1 MATLVDTLRK
11 TAAGLPRVTFLLCG
25 AARSPGWKS
34 HHSSNGCVGGDSHVS
49 DAERAALRDLL
60 VTNYTSLSQRLARR
74 LGSTE
79 SANEA
84 LQDTYLRL
92 AKGHDLG
99 PIRSP
104 QDYLF
109 RVALNIAADR
119 RRAEARKLTVDEV
132 DALLN
137 VADDAPDPAR
147 AAEARS
153 ELRLLEQ
160 VLTEL
165 PERRRAIFKAALLDE
180 IPRREIAKEHSVS
193 VRTVDF
199 EIQRA
204 LEYGTRRLEEKLG
217 SGFGPDGSESSTR

>member
-1 MATLVDTLRK
+1 MGLR
-11 TAAGLPRVTFLLCG
+11 RG
-25 AARSPGWKS
+25 AS
-34 HHSSNGCVGGDSHVS
+34 DVS
-49 DAERAALRDLL
+49 DADRAALRDLL
-60 VTNYTSLSQRLARR
+60 VANYTSLSQRLARR

-92 AKGHDLG
+92 TKGPDLG

-109 RVALNIAADR
+109 RIALNIAADR
-119 RRAEARKLTVDEV
+119 RRAEARKLTVGEI
-132 DALLN
+132 DALLD

-153 ELRLLEQ
+153 DLRVLEQ
-160 VLTEL
+160 ALSEL

-180 IPRREIAKEHSVS
+180 IPRREIAKKFGVS

-204 LEYGTRRLEEKLG
+204 LEHGTRRLKEALG
-217 SGFGPDGSESSTR
+217 AGFGPDAPESSTR